1 MKARQM
7 ISGIVAL
14 CALPAASWAA
24 TTLLD
29 ENFNELTP
37 ALTQTS
43 VGAFAAIDGT
53 NVDVVGGAVFGSL
66 CVAPEAG
73 NCVDLDG
80 SGGKSQGVLQTKT
93 PFTLVPGVNYYL
105 TFDLTGSQRGL
116 STSTTVN
123 FGPYSQTFLLA
134 SGNDTG
140 GVVSDA
146 LVTVPVPT
154 SAFLT
159 FTSNTP
165 GDVGALLDNVLITS
179 SSTTVTTGVPEPAT
193 LGLLGLGIAA
203 LGFARRRRET

>member
-1 MKARQM
+1 M
-7 ISGIVAL
+7 
-14 CALPAASWAA
+14 LPPRR
-24 TTLLD
+24 L
-29 ENFNELTP
+29 P
-37 ALTQTS
+37 TS
-43 VGAFAAIDGT
+43 VGAFTAIDGT

-80 SGGKSQGVLQTKT
+80 SGGNSQGVLQSKT

-105 TFDLTGSQRGL
+105 TFDLTGSQRGP

-123 FGPYSQTFLLA
+123 FGPYSQTLLLA

-146 LVTVPVPT
+146 LVTVTAPT

-165 GDVGALLDNVLITS
+165 GDVGALLDNVLIS
-179 SSTTVTTGVPEPAT
+179 SSSTVTTGVPEPAT
-193 LGLLGLGIAA
+193 LGLLGLGVAA
-203 LGFARRRRET
+203 VGFARRRRES